1 MIVIQH
7 SDGSS
12 QEGILLSLQADT
24 IRIAGK
30 GSDDVLEFRLIHNN
44 WVSEDCD
51 VVTFAFPLAIFEAI
65 GIMPDSQNQSV
76 GSPLPEIHAAAV
88 CAHVN

>member
-7 SDGSS
+7 SDGST

-24 IRIAGK
+24 MRIAGK

-44 WVSEDCD
+44 WASEACD

-65 GIMPDSQNQSV
+65 GIMPDSPNPSV
-76 GSPLPEIHAAAV
+76 GTPVPEFRAATACGV
-88 CAHVN
+88 VN

>member
-7 SDGSS
+7 SDGST
-12 QEGILLSLQADT
+12 QEGILLSVHGDT

-30 GSDDVLEFRLIHNN
+30 GSDDVLEFRLIHGN
-44 WVSEDCD
+44 WVSESCD

-65 GIMPDSQNQSV
+65 GITPDSRQDSV
-76 GSPLPEIHAAAV
+76 GTPVPEFRTAAV
-88 CAHVN
+88 CGHVN

>member
-7 SDGSS
+7 SDGLT
-12 QEGILLSLQADT
+12 QEGILLSLHGDA
-24 IRIAGK
+24 IRVAGK
-30 GSDDVLEFRLIHNN
+30 GSDDVLEFRLIHSK

-65 GIMPDSQNQSV
+65 GIVPGGEKESMGTPMPEFRAS
-76 GSPLPEIHAAAV
+76 AAWGQ
-88 CAHVN
+88 VN

>member
-1 MIVIQH
+1 MIVIRH
-7 SDGSS
+7 SDGST
-12 QEGILLSLQADT
+12 QEGILLSLQGDT

-51 VVTFAFPLAIFEAI
+51 VVTFALPLAIFEAI
-65 GIMPDSQNQSV
+65 GIMPDSRNQSV
-76 GSPLPEIHAAAV
+76 GAPVPEPRGAALCGV
-88 CAHVN
+88 VN

>member
-12 QEGILLSLQADT
+12 QEGILLSLQGDT
-24 IRIAGK
+24 VRIAGK
-30 GSDDVLEFRLIHNN
+30 GSDDVLEFRLMHNK
-44 WVSEDCD
+44 WISEDCD

-65 GIMPDSQNQSV
+65 GIMPGSENQSV
-76 GSPLPEIHAAAV
+76 GTPVPEFHAAAV
-88 CAHVN
+88 CGHVN

>member
-7 SDGSS
+7 SDGST
-12 QEGILLSLQADT
+12 QEGILLSLRGDT

-30 GSDDVLEFRLIHNN
+30 GSDDVLEFRLIHKS

-65 GIMPDSQNQSV
+65 GIMPDSRNQSMGAPV
-76 GSPLPEIHAAAV
+76 PEIHTAPI
-88 CAHVN
+88 CGHVN